1 MKSEINADM
10 TTQHEF
16 IFVRA
21 RNSISQL
28 RRHRAR
34 NTNKFVKGADTKRLK
49 ANVITAMTW
58 HDVEAERKVGSL
70 LYSGLSF
77 VSERV

>member
-1 MKSEINADM
+1 MKREIKADM

-28 RRHRAR
+28 REHRESNA
-34 NTNKFVKGADTKRLK
+34 NKFVKWADTKRLK
-49 ANVITAMTW
+49 DKTKTK
-58 HDVEAERKVGSL
+58 EYKKKK
-70 LYSGLSF
+70 
-77 VSERV
+77 